1 MVQKNHDRYPCKP
14 RYLAGNAY
22 LYSKKRRGAR
32 HPVCRCRFP
41 CQRRSDSLHRDL
53 ERFPYDDALHG
64 TGSAALRFLLCFC
77 SGGTGAS
84 VPRSPLKTGPKGPV
98 YLSIPLPPLPKQ
110 AAPVHFL
117 QHLYPVRGEAKIA
130 FLRIAHPP
138 SCGLFAGSV
147 PAPRFETAGA
157 SSF

>member
-22 LYSKKRRGAR
+22 LYSKRGVALAIR
-32 HPVCRCRFP
+32 YAASLASAVQIRCIAIWSAFCMMTLCMEQAAPP
-41 CQRRSDSLHRDL
+41 CV
-53 ERFPYDDALHG
+53 
-64 TGSAALRFLLCFC
+64 FC
-77 SGGTGAS
+77 CAS
-84 VPRSPLKTGPKGPV
+84 VPAEQAPACRALPSKPGPRPCV
-98 YLSIPLPPLPKQ
+98 FVNPPSPLPKQ